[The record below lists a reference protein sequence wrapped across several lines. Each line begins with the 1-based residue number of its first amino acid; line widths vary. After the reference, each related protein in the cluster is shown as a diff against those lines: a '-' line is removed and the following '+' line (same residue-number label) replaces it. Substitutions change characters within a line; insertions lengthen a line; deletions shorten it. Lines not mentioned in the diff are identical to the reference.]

1 LQTHLICKGSIFSWN
16 HQIIGRIFL

>member
-1 LQTHLICKGSIFSWN
+1 LQTHPICKGSIFSWN